1 MLDVLVKRDKTEKRV
16 RVGYILPLSLVEEI
30 QRRAIAKGRNV
41 RPCHVVEAI
50 LRREICVDSH
60 GN

>member
-1 MLDVLVKRDKTEKRV
+1 MIDVLVKPRKTEKRV
-16 RVGYILPLSLVEEI
+16 RVGYILPLSIVEEI

-41 RPCHVVEAI
+41 RPCHIVEEI
-50 LRREICVDSH
+50 LRREIRVDLD

>member
-1 MLDVLVKRDKTEKRV
+1 MLDVLVNPSKTEKRV
-16 RVGYILPLSLVEEI
+16 RVGFILPLSLVEEI

-41 RPCHVVEAI
+41 RPCHVVEEI
-50 LRREICVDSH
+50 LRREIRIDLT

>member
-1 MLDVLVKRDKTEKRV
+1 MLDVLVNLSKTEKRV
-16 RVGYILPLSLVEEI
+16 RVGFILPLSLVEEI

-41 RPCHVVEAI
+41 RPCHVVEEI
-50 LRREICVDSH
+50 LRREIRIDLT